1 VKYEGISFMMTFRT
15 ICTVHSCRF
24 VVTLDFRQE

>member
-1 VKYEGISFMMTFRT
+1 VKHEGISFIMTFRI
-15 ICTVHSCRF
+15 ICAVHSCLF